1 MKNIY
6 WVAIIVGGILTPIAH
21 EIETTRRGYSAIGG
35 EFFIMPLLLI
45 VAVLIDQLAYMVR
58 AIKQMEESR

>member
-6 WVAIIVGGILTPIAH
+6 WVAIIIGGLLTPIAH
-21 EIETTRRGYSAIGG
+21 EIETARRGYNAIGG
-35 EFFIMPLLLI
+35 EFLIIPLLLI

-58 AIKQMEESR
+58 AIKQMEKSQ